1 MLEIM
6 WSVAFLTSGVFLCHP
21 VSYEFSKGLTA
32 DFSFSLLH
40 VGVKVGGNHEVSL
53 KNAARVPQSLDNPA
67 RDDRSCDLSPQLR
80 LTLFVKYVE
89 KSYTHFFPV
98 KHPAVYR

>member
-1 MLEIM
+1 MEYLRNLSRRIIRACLVGYSRIRRITRAGFVRGGSCVLEIM

-40 VGVKVGGNHEVSL
+40 VGVKVDGYHEVSL
-53 KNAARVPQSLDNPA
+53 MNVARGLPNAARVP
-67 RDDRSCDLSPQLR
+67 
-80 LTLFVKYVE
+80 
-89 KSYTHFFPV
+89 
-98 KHPAVYR
+98 

>member
-6 WSVAFLTSGVFLCHP
+6 WPVAFLASGVFLCRV

-40 VGVKVGGNHEVSL
+40 VGIKVGGYHDVSL
-53 KNAARVPQSLDNPA
+53 MNAARGPPNAARVPQSLDNPGLIDVA
-67 RDDRSCDLSPQLR
+67 RLDFFSLR
-80 LTLFVKYVE
+80 VIGSNSSSDVKC
-89 KSYTHFFPV
+89 
-98 KHPAVYR
+98 